1 MISLTALKIPSYDD
15 IIIHSLGL
23 VVKMADSIIAV
34 PTYMISGLSSGLI
47 PLACETIENGQK
59 SLGSDW
65 DLICITQVKYLSLS
79 SNKRYLSSMPVYI
92 SKPSSTLTITL
103 YAPCFDTK
111 NLPNITS
118 YFDFG
123 TLSSTTLT
131 PYYDNIAQNTQYT
144 TISYILYKL
153 DK

>member
-1 MISLTALKIPSYDD
+1 
-15 IIIHSLGL
+15 
-23 VVKMADSIIAV
+23 MADSIIAV

-47 PLACETIENGQK
+47 PLACETIKDNQK

-65 DLICITQVKYLSLS
+65 DLICITQVYYEDSY
-79 SNKRYLSSMPVYI
+79 NKRYHLSSMPVYI
-92 SKPSSTLTITL
+92 PKPSSTSTITL
-103 YAPCFDTK
+103 YASCFDTK
-111 NLPNITS
+111 DLPSITS

-123 TLSSTTLT
+123 TLTSTTLI
-131 PYYDNIAQNTQYT
+131 PYYDNNVQKSQHT